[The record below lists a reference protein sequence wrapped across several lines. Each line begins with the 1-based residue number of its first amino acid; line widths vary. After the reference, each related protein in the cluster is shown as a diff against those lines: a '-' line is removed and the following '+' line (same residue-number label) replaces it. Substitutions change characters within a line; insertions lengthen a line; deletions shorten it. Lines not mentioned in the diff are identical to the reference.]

1 MGWGTMATGAFVG
14 AANRGYQDQRD
25 RDLGYERAKRG
36 LEWEQQDRDFAMEQ
50 RPMQRELQQMQFED
64 AKYESHRKALER
76 DFDKILQTFFLKGR
90 DPQVFGDAA
99 THYFPN
105 GVTYKTSRVADET
118 GKPLIR
124 FEGDDGSVM
133 DYVDEKSMF
142 DDFSKF
148 LIPGAMRK
156 AIENEAKSN
165 ADYRG
170 KMLEHRLDLD
180 KERYKTGLS
189 VQAENAKLTTEQK
202 NVADLTRDLP
212 PDTPQDS
219 RWLLYS
225 VTKDDTE
232 GKNYRAGADIAS
244 KVYLKADELYPGE
257 PQKAKEVADRTMT
270 YVNKT
275 ASTIGQKFQTPPGRG
290 DSITVQTASGKA
302 VELKEG
308 SKFSEGGKP
317 YMVIKNPE
325 TKTLEKAAVV
335 QEAGKTYAVVQ
346 GRDGRGAKKFELKSN
361 APAGAQTGAPNTPA
375 ATPEPNAQGSR
386 NFDANG
392 NLNLPAPVAQQPQQ
406 FRPWLQGASS
416 ASPIM
421 AEDFGVDMPGA
432 YNRPQAAP
440 YGVVPANNAGYVPPV
455 VLPSDYD
462 LPRRAQ
468 GGPVQAGL
476 PYLTGEEGTET
487 FTPSQNNANASTFSN
502 TTLPAEEEAKF
513 QQWVRALPWHSEFV
527 QQYGSEPDLDTKDY
541 DYRGAWKAGIEPQR
555 YKHDQNRYHWS
566 SQFKSPEH
574 PTMWMEHYMRSTGV
588 DPSEVMRNPSDT
600 ELEYFRANPHVGGMA
615 DFNSGSILIN
625 PHSKLSA
632 KEKASVALNETARL
646 VMRKHNLAPNFQL
659 TPQQQQAFAQYGNGD
674 ELAKKETIIGRIISG
689 DPSALDVTPEQKAF
703 AEKVKMY
710 LMPKRAQG
718 GPVMAGLPYLTGEE
732 GTEEFI
738 PSNAYPNPYGPQGG
752 RSAGVVPY
760 YPEGGLQDPLDDVVA
775 NAVRRPVPAAP
786 MPYATGRP
794 MEGGAVRGQV
804 PSVNDP
810 YTPDGMVRRPVD
822 ISALNEPVPNFP
834 RTYGQSPVPNYPVRG
849 QVDMSALNEPV
860 EQPAPI
866 RGQSPIRKV
875 TYPGGHTGRGT
886 DDPNALPFSNLPIDV
901 RSLAIKQIIKGE
913 RTFTPKFDE
922 FVKQEVMNAGGNMAR
937 AAKSIGDKMS
947 AGEVSVLN
955 VPEQAIMDITGGIN
969 QTGNGVSRSGTST
982 GAQGQRRTGPSDG
995 ALPFMQALRRFSPE
1009 AFDGQYSAMGG
1020 DPADVGG
1027 GASIPMRRKTIT
1039 DAQKAEANMQ
1049 NAEAAANK
1057 AEATIKNNP
1066 VKGQGSQQAQ
1076 KVSAKGPEGQ
1086 STQKTKPSRRER
1098 QRRREAERRKL
1109 AEGQSQAEAAEAVPV
1124 QTGLPEEPI
1133 MDQAAP
1139 SSEAALSPYG
1149 KESARRP
1156 YDPVQLVIGD
1166 RAGEATNRGPI
1177 RPIPMSERDYTT
1189 RN

>member
-432 YNRPQAAP
+432 YNRPQPGPVAVAP
-440 YGVVPANNAGYVPPV
+440 AGNGQYVPPV

-462 LPRRAQ
+462 LPGRAQ

-476 PYLTGEEGTET
+476 PY
-487 FTPSQNNANASTFSN
+487 
-502 TTLPAEEEAKF
+502 
-513 QQWVRALPWHSEFV
+513 
-527 QQYGSEPDLDTKDY
+527 
-541 DYRGAWKAGIEPQR
+541 
-555 YKHDQNRYHWS
+555 
-566 SQFKSPEH
+566 
-574 PTMWMEHYMRSTGV
+574 M
-588 DPSEVMRNPSDT
+588 
-600 ELEYFRANPHVGGMA
+600 
-615 DFNSGSILIN
+615 
-625 PHSKLSA
+625 
-632 KEKASVALNETARL
+632 
-646 VMRKHNLAPNFQL
+646 
-659 TPQQQQAFAQYGNGD
+659 
-674 ELAKKETIIGRIISG
+674 
-689 DPSALDVTPEQKAF
+689 
-703 AEKVKMY
+703 
-710 LMPKRAQG
+710 
-718 GPVMAGLPYLTGEE
+718 TGEE

-738 PSNAYPNPYGPQGG
+738 PSNAYPNPYGAQGG
-752 RSAGVVPY
+752 RSAPVVPY
-760 YPEGGLQDPLDDVVA
+760 YPDGGLQDPLDAVVS
-775 NAVRRPVPAAP
+775 NAVRMPVPNPNDDYDYAGYTAKYGPPDQSGGQHLTDEFKRPNHITFSNESIYNSPGAEGGRWKQEGGKWHFYASPFNLQQHGQAEMVDYFNRREPDAVLHLPGENPAGKMSRPIPAAP
-786 MPYATGRP
+786 SLYGTGR
-794 MEGGAVRGQV
+794 MMGGDAVRGKVDMSGLNEPIPDFPKTYGQS
-804 PSVNDP
+804 P
-810 YTPDGMVRRPVD
+810 TPNYPVSGKVD
-822 ISALNEPVPNFP
+822 TSALNEPI
-834 RTYGQSPVPNYPVRG
+834 
-849 QVDMSALNEPV
+849 

-886 DDPNALPFSNLPIDV
+886 DDPNAISFSNLPIDV
-901 RSLAIKQIIKGE
+901 RSLAIQQIMKGE
-913 RTFTPKFDE
+913 RTFTPKFDA
-922 FVKQEVMNAGGNMAR
+922 FVKQAVTDSGGNMAR
-937 AAKSIGDKMS
+937 AAKLIGDKMD
-947 AGEVSVLN
+947 ANEIPMLN
-955 VPEQAIMDITGGIN
+955 VPEQAVMDMTGGIN
-969 QTGNGVSRSGTST
+969 KSGNGVQRPGSSGNANAPTS
-982 GAQGQRRTGPSDG
+982 GPHP
-995 ALPFMQALRRFSPE
+995 AVLPFMQAMRRFSPE

-1076 KVSAKGPEGQ
+1076 KTSAKGPGAQ
-1086 STQKTKPSRRER
+1086 PTSAQKSKPSRRER

-1109 AEGQSQAEAAEAVPV
+1109 AEGQSPAAAAEAGAEVIPA
-1124 QTGLPEEPI
+1124 QTGLPDEV
-1133 MDQAAP
+1133 MADRGQG
-1139 SSEAALSPYG
+1139 AALSPYG
-1149 KESARRP
+1149 RETTRRP